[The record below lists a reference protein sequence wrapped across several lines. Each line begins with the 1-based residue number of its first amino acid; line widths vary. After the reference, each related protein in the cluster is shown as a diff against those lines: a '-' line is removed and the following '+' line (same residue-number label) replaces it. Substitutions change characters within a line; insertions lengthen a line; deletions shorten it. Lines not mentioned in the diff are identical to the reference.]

1 MSESNGPGRLPI
13 GEVLPGVTFVPLPEG
28 HEAVTVYLL
37 MKTRN
42 PDGDTEF
49 NWSWR
54 SPEIVNQEELLG
66 ALISQ
71 TDLLRQQMLNQWEDP
86 E

>member
-1 MSESNGPGRLPI
+1 MTESNESERLPI

-37 MKTRN
+37 IKTSR

-49 NWSWR
+49 DWSWR
-54 SPEIVNQEELLG
+54 SPEIINQEELLG

-71 TDLLRQQMLNQWEDP
+71 TDLLRRQMLSQWEDAD
-86 E
+86 